1 MYSVFI
7 NTSNVEKRAK
17 NHTTCGWLDGLFGKT
32 GNAFIPLALTFRPYL
47 LLGRSGVLSGVMVFP
62 LSTPTAR
69 GATLGNMGIGC
80 ALPKVQAE
88 ERSDEAKVAKERV
101 DRAD

>member
-1 MYSVFI
+1 M
-7 NTSNVEKRAK
+7 
-17 NHTTCGWLDGLFGKT
+17 
-32 GNAFIPLALTFRPYL
+32 
-47 LLGRSGVLSGVMVFP
+47 FP
-62 LSTPTAR
+62 LSNPTAR

-101 DRAD
+101 DRADWPRGASSVSRLTGETRGA